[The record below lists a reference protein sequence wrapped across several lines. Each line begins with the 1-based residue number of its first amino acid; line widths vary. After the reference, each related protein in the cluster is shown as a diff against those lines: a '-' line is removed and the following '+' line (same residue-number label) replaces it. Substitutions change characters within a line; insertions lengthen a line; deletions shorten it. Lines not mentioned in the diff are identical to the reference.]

1 MAGWSGTRPTAFVR
15 VVEKDLAK
23 KRTQI
28 ATEAFQAVISGSPVD
43 EGSFRMNNRVTINS
57 EDHGFDVSLGRG
69 KEVEPPKG
77 STNVPAFTEGL
88 EVIAGAA
95 EDPYATVVI
104 QNNAPYAERLENG
117 HSEQAPQAPIAVF
130 GLAFAAVR
138 AKHSNT

>member
-1 MAGWSGTRPTAFVR
+1 MAGWSGTRPTEFVR

-57 EDHGFDVSLGRG
+57 EDHSFDASLGRG
-69 KEVEPPKG
+69 KAVEPPKG
-77 STNVPAFTEGL
+77 STNVPAFESGL
-88 EVIAGAA
+88 DIIAGEAD
-95 EDPYATVVI
+95 EPYATVVI
-104 QNNAPYAERLENG
+104 QNNAPYAGELERG
-117 HSEQAPQAPIAVF
+117 TSKQAPEGVF